1 MKNSQVIALASFLS
15 FLALLWLIVLK
26 LVELQAQSW
35 AVLTIFLMI
44 GVFSG
49 IFSMNP
55 KK

>member
-15 FLALLWLIVLK
+15 FLALLWLIVLE

-35 AVLTIFLMI
+35 SILVIFFMAGI
-44 GVFSG
+44 FSG
-49 IFSMNP
+49 ILSYNP